1 MKKIFT
7 HFLLLIVSLLFVS
20 CMSKT
25 PEHRFFLLSA
35 AASPQTPVNGAEPFV
50 VSIPVVTLPEY
61 LNQKEMVLRLPSGEL
76 KKTGV
81 FWGQDLKEDIRTVV
95 TENLGVLL
103 GTDRAIVKGDS
114 KPVRLRLKFHEFAEV
129 GQGKLVMRGVCVC
142 EIAGEFRQFSFS
154 GSRLCKEIPES
165 RVQAHNQ
172 LLADLSVQIA
182 DFLRK

>member
-7 HFLLLIVSLLFVS
+7 HTLLLIVSLLLVS

-35 AASPQTPVNGAEPFV
+35 TATPQTAENGAEPLA
-50 VSIPVVTLPEY
+50 VSISTVTLPEY

-81 FWGQDLKEDIRTVV
+81 FWGQDFKEDIRTVV

-103 GTDRAIVKGDS
+103 GTDKAIVKGDS

-154 GSRLCKEIPES
+154 GSRICKETPES